1 MPSAVSVSP
10 GNPSAPAAPESA
22 YPKAGYAIYVLLIF
36 FIVAILSYTDRLI
49 LNLLVDPIRHDLGIS
64 DTQISLL
71 QGVAFAVLYCFIGL
85 PLGRFADRFNRRNL
99 ILFGVV
105 IWSAA
110 TAACGFASG
119 FWPLF
124 VARIGVGLGEA
135 ALAPAAMSMIAD
147 YFPPNRRGT
156 AIGIFLTGM
165 AMGGGTAVL
174 FGGALLQAFESG
186 RLALPTIFGHLP
198 PWREVLLSLSLPG
211 CLVAPLLLTVREPA
225 RRETL
230 TAAAGGQNA
239 FEPTKRF
246 FSDNRWTFI
255 YLFTAFALANLVS
268 YASDSW
274 LPSVLIRRFSLSPVQ
289 VGASIGAV
297 SLICGGAGTLAGG
310 VIADRLQHTGRTDAA
325 LRFTLVTSLCALPL
339 LIFPLMPTVVWALTL
354 AGLYAFVIGMA
365 GTAGLTA
372 TQNAVPGEM
381 RGFAV
386 SLQAFMYTLI
396 GLGLGPT
403 LVAFTTDHIYRDTK
417 QVGASIVTVA
427 IPVSILSAVLLWR
440 ALGQY
445 RTTRARIA
453 GVEAD
458 TEADASLAAVAI
470 ETSGLV

>member
-1 MPSAVSVSP
+1 M
-10 GNPSAPAAPESA
+10 
-22 YPKAGYAIYVLLIF
+22 YPKAGYAIYVLVIF

-49 LNLLVDPIRHDLGIS
+49 LNLLVDPIRHDLDIT

-71 QGVAFAVLYCFIGL
+71 QGAAFAVLYSVIGL
-85 PLGRFADRFNRRNL
+85 PLGRSADRFNRRNL

-105 IWSAA
+105 VWSAA

-124 VARIGVGLGEA
+124 AARIGVGLGEA

-147 YFPPNRRGT
+147 YFPPDRRGT
-156 AIGIFLTGM
+156 AIGVFLTGM

-174 FGGALLQAFESG
+174 IGGALLQGFESG
-186 RLALPTIFGHLP
+186 SLALPALFGDLA
-198 PWREVLLSLSLPG
+198 PWRAVLVALSLPG

-230 TAAAGGQNA
+230 TDGADA

-246 FSDNRWTFI
+246 FSANRWTFI

-268 YASDSW
+268 YASDAW
-274 LPSVLIRRFSLSPVQ
+274 LPSVLIRRFGLSPVE
-289 VGASIGAV
+289 VGTAIGVV
-297 SLICGGAGTLAGG
+297 SLICGAAGTLVGG
-310 VIADRLQHTGRTDAA
+310 VVADRLQHAGRSDAA
-325 LRFTLVTSLCALPL
+325 LRFTLVATLCALPL
-339 LIFPLMPTVVWALTL
+339 LVFPLMPSVVSVLTL
-354 AGLYAFVIGMA
+354 AGLYAFVVGMA
-365 GTAGLTA
+365 TTAGLTA

-386 SLQAFMYTLI
+386 SLQAFMYTLL

-403 LVAFTTDHIYRDTK
+403 LVAFTTDHIYRDAG
-417 QVGASIVTVA
+417 QVGASIVTVTV
-427 IPVSILSAVLLWR
+427 PVSILSAALLWR

-453 GVEAD
+453 G
-458 TEADASLAAVAI
+458 DAANAR
-470 ETSGLV
+470 

>member
-1 MPSAVSVSP
+1 MP
-10 GNPSAPAAPESA
+10 PAARAPSA
-22 YPKAGYAIYVLLIF
+22 YPRAGYAIYVLAIF

-49 LNLLVDPIRHDLGIS
+49 LNLLVDPIRRDLGIT

-71 QGVAFAVLYCFIGL
+71 QGAAFAVLYSVIGL

-105 IWSAA
+105 VWSVA
-110 TAACGFASG
+110 TAACGLASG

-124 VARIGVGLGEA
+124 AARIGVGLGEA

-174 FGGALLQAFESG
+174 FGGALLQGFESG
-186 RLALPTIFGHLP
+186 SLALPSMFGHLP
-198 PWREVLLSLSLPG
+198 PWRAVLVALSLPG

-230 TAAAGGQNA
+230 IAAAGEQGD
-239 FEPTKRF
+239 FEPTRRF
-246 FSDNRWTFI
+246 FSENRWTFI

-297 SLICGGAGTLAGG
+297 SLICGGAGALVGG
-310 VIADRLQHTGRTDAA
+310 VVADRLQHAGRSDAA
-325 LRFTLVTSLCALPL
+325 LRFTLISSLCALPL
-339 LIFPLMPTVVWALTL
+339 LVFPLMPTVVLALTL

-386 SLQAFMYTLI
+386 SLQACMYTLI

-403 LVAFTTDHIYRDTK
+403 LVAFTTDHVYRDSAH
-417 QVGASIVTVA
+417 VGASIVTVA
-427 IPVSILSAVLLWR
+427 VPVSILSAVLLWR
-440 ALGQY
+440 ALGRY

-453 GVEAD
+453 GVDAD
-458 TEADASLAAVAI
+458 TGGDL
-470 ETSGLV
+470 GL

>member
-1 MPSAVSVSP
+1 MPSAVRAFMGHGP
-10 GNPSAPAAPESA
+10 GAPAPASA
-22 YPKAGYAIYVLLIF
+22 YPKPGYAIYVLAIF
-36 FIVAILSYTDRLI
+36 FVVAILSYTDRLI
-49 LNLLVDPIRHDLGIS
+49 LNLLVDPIRHDLGIT
-64 DTQISLL
+64 DTQVSLL
-71 QGVAFAVLYCFIGL
+71 QGAAFAVLYSVIGL

-99 ILFGVV
+99 IVFGVV
-105 IWSAA
+105 VWSVA
-110 TAACGFASG
+110 TAACGLASG

-124 VARIGVGLGEA
+124 AARIGVGLGEA

-174 FGGALLQAFESG
+174 FGGALLQGFESG
-186 RLALPTIFGHLP
+186 RLALPALFGHLP
-198 PWREVLLSLSLPG
+198 PWRAVLVSLSLPG

-230 TAAAGGQNA
+230 VAAAGGQGA
-239 FEPTKRF
+239 FAPTRRF
-246 FSDNRWTFI
+246 FSENRWTFI

-268 YASDSW
+268 NASDSW

-297 SLICGGAGTLAGG
+297 SLICGGAGTLVGG
-310 VIADRLQHTGRTDAA
+310 VIADRLQHAGRSDAG
-325 LRFTLVTSLCALPL
+325 LRFTLITFLCALPL
-339 LIFPLMPTVVWALTL
+339 LIFPLMPTVVLALTM
-354 AGLYAFVIGMA
+354 AGLYAFIIGMA

-386 SLQAFMYTLI
+386 SLQACMYTLI

-403 LVAFTTDHIYRDTK
+403 LVAFTTDHIYRDPK
-417 QVGASIVTVA
+417 QVGASIVTVTV
-427 IPVSILSAVLLWR
+427 PVSIVSALLLWR
-440 ALGQY
+440 ALGRY
-445 RTTRARIA
+445 RTTRARFA
-453 GVEAD
+453 DVETD
-458 TEADASLAAVAI
+458 TDVSLGAAALAV
-470 ETSGLV
+470 SSPKV

>member
-1 MPSAVSVSP
+1 M
-10 GNPSAPAAPESA
+10 
-22 YPKAGYAIYVLLIF
+22 YPRTGYAIYVLAIF
-36 FIVAILSYTDRLI
+36 FVVAILSYTDRLI
-49 LNLLVDPIRHDLGIS
+49 LNLLVDPIRHDLAIT
-64 DTQISLL
+64 DTQVSLL
-71 QGVAFAVLYCFIGL
+71 QGAAFAVLYSIIGL
-85 PLGRFADRFNRRNL
+85 PLGRSADRFNRRNL

-105 IWSAA
+105 VWSAA

-124 VARIGVGLGEA
+124 AARIGVGLGEA

-156 AIGIFLTGM
+156 AIGVFLTGM

-174 FGGALLQAFESG
+174 IGGALLQGFENGS
-186 RLALPTIFGHLP
+186 LALPAMFGDLP
-198 PWREVLLSLSLPG
+198 PWRAVLVSLALPG

-230 TAAAGGQNA
+230 VAATGQNA

-246 FSDNRWTFI
+246 FSENRWTFI

-268 YASDSW
+268 YGSDAW
-274 LPSVLIRRFSLSPVQ
+274 LPSVLIRRFGLAPVE
-289 VGASIGAV
+289 VGTSIGLV
-297 SLICGGAGTLAGG
+297 SLICGALGTLAGG
-310 VIADRLQHTGRTDAA
+310 VVADRLQHAGRSDAG
-325 LRFTLVTSLCALPL
+325 LRFTLAASLCALPL
-339 LIFPLMPTVVWALTL
+339 LIYPLMPSVVSTLSL
-354 AGLYAFVIGMA
+354 AGLYTFVTGMA
-365 GTAGLTA
+365 TTAGLTA

-386 SLQAFMYTLI
+386 SLQAFMYTLL

-403 LVAFTTDHIYRDTK
+403 LVAFTTDQIYRDAGH
-417 QVGASIVTVA
+417 VGASIVTVTV
-427 IPVSILSAVLLWR
+427 PVSIISALLLSR

-445 RTTRARIA
+445 RTTRTRIA

-458 TEADASLAAVAI
+458 ADAGLAGVAI
-470 ETSGLV
+470 AASGPKA